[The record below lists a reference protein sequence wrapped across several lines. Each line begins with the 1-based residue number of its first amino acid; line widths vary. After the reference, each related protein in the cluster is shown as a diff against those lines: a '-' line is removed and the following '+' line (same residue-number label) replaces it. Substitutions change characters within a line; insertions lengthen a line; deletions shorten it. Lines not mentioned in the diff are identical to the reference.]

1 MSDKFQNKYRIP
13 TMRLQN
19 WDYGS
24 DALYFITICTAR
36 RECYFGKIVNGEMV
50 LSDLGKTVDE
60 EWIKTF
66 ELRRDMN
73 LQTGEFVVMP
83 NHFHAIISI
92 GINRYNMGTV
102 DGVDCGDVGIADG
115 HHCRDAMH
123 RVSTAND
130 ITNNDTN
137 IMHKIDKTKI
147 VDGIFKNKF
156 GPQSKNLASII
167 RGFKSAVT
175 TFARINHIEFGWQPR
190 FYEHIIRTN
199 DSYQRI
205 SQYIA
210 NNPANWPDDQF
221 FI

>member
-1 MSDKFQNKYRIP
+1 MTDKFRNKYRIP
-13 TMRLQN
+13 TTRLQN

-24 DALYFITICTAR
+24 DALYFVTICTAH
-36 RECYFGKIVNGEMV
+36 RECYFGNIVNGQMV
-50 LSDLGKTVDE
+50 LSELGKTVDE
-60 EWIKTF
+60 EWLKTF

-73 LQTGEFVVMP
+73 LQMDEYVVMP

-92 GINRYNMGTV
+92 GINRYNIG
-102 DGVDCGDVGIADG
+102 
-115 HHCRDAMH
+115 
-123 RVSTAND
+123 AND
-130 ITNNDTN
+130 
-137 IMHKIDKTKI
+137 
-147 VDGIFKNKF
+147 GIYKNKF

-175 TFARINHIEFGWQPR
+175 SFARINHIGFGWQPR
-190 FYEHIIRTN
+190 FYEHIIRTS

-210 NNPANWPDDQF
+210 NNPANWQDDQF

>member
-1 MSDKFQNKYRIP
+1 MTDKFQNKYRIP
-13 TMRLQN
+13 TTRLQN

-24 DALYFITICTAR
+24 DALYFITICTAH
-36 RECYFGKIVNGEMV
+36 RECYFGEIVNRKMV
-50 LSDLGKTVDE
+50 LSDLGKTVDV

-92 GINRYNMGTV
+92 GINRYNMGV
-102 DGVDCGDVGIADG
+102 
-115 HHCRDAMH
+115 
-123 RVSTAND
+123 ND
-130 ITNNDTN
+130 DIY
-137 IMHKIDKTKI
+137 
-147 VDGIFKNKF
+147 KNKF
-156 GPQSKNLASII
+156 GTQSKNLASVI

-175 TFARINHIEFGWQPR
+175 TIARINHIEFGWQPR

-210 NNPANWPDDQF
+210 NNPANWQDDQF